1 MSIPQP
7 LKVMLVKALTEQA
20 LNYGAKRMS
29 DPTSK
34 TNEKDVFTNIS
45 NIVGGFVQNER
56 KPQKSKADVD
66 QALTRLSDVI
76 ASLEEKD
83 SHQMIADIMTL
94 VRESERQNDEVKM
107 KWVTALYGGPT
118 P

>member
-1 MSIPQP
+1 MAIPQP
-7 LKVMLVKALTEQA
+7 LMSMFVSALTEQA

-29 DPTSK
+29 GPKPD
-34 TNEKDVFTNIS
+34 EQDVFSNIS
-45 NIVGGFVQNER
+45 NIVGGFMSKEQ
-56 KPQKSKADVD
+56 KPRQSKTQVD
-66 QALTRLSDVI
+66 AALGRLSGVVE
-76 ASLEEKD
+76 SLEEKD

-94 VRESERQNDEVKM
+94 VRESGNQSDETKM